1 MPIGRNKMDNKSDDQ
16 LLTMQATIDANRQDS
31 VEKINK
37 LTEILTATIESI
49 MDQIKMLKYSTD
61 KKDSPNV

>member
-49 MDQIKMLKYSTD
+49 MDQIKMLKYSAD